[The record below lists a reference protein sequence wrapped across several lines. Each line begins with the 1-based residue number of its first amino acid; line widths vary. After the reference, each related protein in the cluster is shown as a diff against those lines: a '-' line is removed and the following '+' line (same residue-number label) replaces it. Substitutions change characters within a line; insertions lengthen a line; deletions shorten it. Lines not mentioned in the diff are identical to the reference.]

1 VSARYEARE
10 KYALG
15 FVSLEKGLAALNQ
28 FRVAARRRE
37 TESFWAGVDALAKT
51 KDHPH
56 VSTQRRGE
64 YQRAEQQRH

>member
-1 VSARYEARE
+1 VNARHEARE

-15 FVSLEKGLAALNQ
+15 FVSLEKGLAALKQ
-28 FRVAARRRE
+28 FRVAARRPE
-37 TESFWAGVDALAKT
+37 TESFCAGVDALAKT

-56 VSTQRRGE
+56 FSTQCRGE